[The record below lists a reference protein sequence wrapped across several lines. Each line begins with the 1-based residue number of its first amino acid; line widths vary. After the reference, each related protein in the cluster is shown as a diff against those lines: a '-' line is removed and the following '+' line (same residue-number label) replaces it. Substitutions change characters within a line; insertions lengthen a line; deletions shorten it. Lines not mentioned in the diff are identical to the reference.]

1 MGGADLI
8 SARVPHLHVLL
19 LLRTE
24 AQVPGEG
31 PPCNRR
37 DKCPLVKAGFLRDP
51 DRLRAVATVA
61 LVNATSRHGNKVIS
75 QRYSTRTVFRG
86 IAAQNG
92 PSFSVHPCA
101 ERVMAIVNVPGL
113 GAGAL
118 RGAPSVFPTP
128 LVPVALPSGVRPSEP
143 RRAWG
148 RGEALG
154 AAACPRRTLRLAVPL
169 FLLIFLI
176 GVEQNKSTHSI
187 CLCLTLTRQGSPSV
201 SSVGPTRE
209 L

>member
-1 MGGADLI
+1 MKVLPAIGET
-8 SARVPHLHVLL
+8 SALP
-19 LLRTE
+19 
-24 AQVPGEG
+24 
-31 PPCNRR
+31 
-37 DKCPLVKAGFLRDP
+37 VKAGFLRDP

-118 RGAPSVFPTP
+118 RGAP
-128 LVPVALPSGVRPSEP
+128 VRVSNTVSACRAAE
-143 RRAWG
+143 RRAPVRAAQG
-148 RGEALG
+148 VGTRRGAWRSHLPQAYSALG
-154 AAACPRRTLRLAVPL
+154 SSAFLAY
-169 FLLIFLI
+169 FF
-176 GVEQNKSTHSI
+176 NR
-187 CLCLTLTRQGSPSV
+187 C
-201 SSVGPTRE
+201 
-209 L
+209 

>member
-37 DKCPLVKAGFLRDP
+37 DKCPPRESGVFTGPGPSACCSYGCVGKCYQQARKQG
-51 DRLRAVATVA
+51 
-61 LVNATSRHGNKVIS
+61 
-75 QRYSTRTVFRG
+75 YSTRTVFRG

-143 RRAWG
+143 RRAWE

-187 CLCLTLTRQGSPSV
+187 CLCLTLTRRGSPSV